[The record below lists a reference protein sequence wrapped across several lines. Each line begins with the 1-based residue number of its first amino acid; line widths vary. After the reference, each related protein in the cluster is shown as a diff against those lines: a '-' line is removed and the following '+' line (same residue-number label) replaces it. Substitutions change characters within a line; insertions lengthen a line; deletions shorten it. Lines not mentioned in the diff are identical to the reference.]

1 MRFGRRAILTVSVLG
16 SFVSAQEAKKYEY
29 QSDVSRLRNIVIN
42 SLYSHKEVFLR
53 ELISNANDALEKLR
67 LVSLTDKSYQT
78 PDTPLNITIKLVR
91 DAEGAG
97 RVILADTGI
106 GMTADE
112 LAKNLGTLAKSG
124 TSEFLNKAET
134 DTSGNLIGQ
143 FGLGFYSSFLVADKV
158 QVASLPPVSKAS
170 PNPVQHL
177 FESDADGSSFE
188 ISVDPRGN
196 SLGHSGTEIT
206 MFLKTEALEF
216 LDEQRVKEL
225 VAKHSAFATSF
236 PLYLQTF
243 KTEEVPD
250 EEAIAAAKAAEP
262 EEPAASTSAATAEPE
277 ATKSADVDE
286 DEAVVEDVT
295 EGEEKKEEEPV
306 VPPTPMKNVTTEEW
320 VRLNDQKPLWMRDP
334 KDITK
339 DELNQF
345 FMTTFKEPNAPI
357 AHGSYK
363 GDSGPV
369 SFRTMFFAPSELNE
383 RFWQS
388 AKPELNNVRLMVKR
402 VFITSDL
409 GENAMPKWI
418 SWLRAI
424 VDADALPLNVS
435 RETLQSN
442 RFLRQIPQILIKRFI
457 SMVEKLSKDEAEDTR
472 FRKFMK
478 IYGPIIKLGAVE
490 SPKEQKKLASLARWD
505 TNLRNFTSLDQYVE
519 HRKKGQTQI
528 FYLAGI
534 GQSASELAKSLF
546 IEKLHARGYE
556 VLLLNDPMDEIL
568 MSHLRNWKG
577 MQFQDAAKKGL
588 KFGDED
594 EDPEDEKA
602 QQEKLKETYKPLLE
616 YLKSE
621 SKDVVLDVILSN
633 RLVASPCAIV
643 ADAYGYSANME
654 RLMAAQTGNKL
665 KDSDIMHDWAKK
677 QKFLEI
683 NPASPLIEGMLKKVQ
698 ALNDVE
704 EGEEKDAQLEE
715 ELREV
720 TSILIDGALVRSGF
734 EVPDSNLFFTR
745 MDRVLRRSLG
755 VSESAKA
762 DETVKP
768 APPVDTTP
776 LEEPGVIPEGVF
788 EDLVTDNAADQDK
801 VTPQVDIKVDAFDD
815 EQIDEMLKEKE
826 EKVAHE
832 EL

>member
-1 MRFGRRAILTVSVLG
+1 MRFYRGAVLTVSVLG
-16 SFVSAQEAKKYEY
+16 SFVSAQDGAAKKYEY

-42 SLYSHKEVFLR
+42 SLYSHKDVFLR

-67 LVSLTDKSYQT
+67 LISLTDKSYQI
-78 PDTPLNITIKLVR
+78 PDSPLNITIKLVK
-91 DAEGAG
+91 DAEGSGG
-97 RVILADTGI
+97 RVIITDTGI

-124 TSEFLNKAET
+124 TSEFLNKAEK

-158 QVASLPPVSKAS
+158 EVASLPPVSKA
-170 PNPVQHL
+170 NPEPTQHL
-177 FESDADGSSFE
+177 FRSGSDDSNFE
-188 ISVDPRGN
+188 IAVDPRGN

-206 MFLKTEALEF
+206 MYLKDDSLEF
-216 LDEQRVKEL
+216 LDEQRVREL
-225 VAKHSAFATSF
+225 VSKHSAFATSF

-250 EEAIAAAKAAEP
+250 EDAIAAAKEAEP
-262 EEPAASTSAATAEPE
+262 ETTSTSAVEPE
-277 ATKSADVDE
+277 ETKSADVDE
-286 DEAVVEDVT
+286 DEAIVEDVK
-295 EGEEKKEEEPV
+295 EDDEKKDEPSP
-306 VPPTPMKNVTTEEW
+306 PPTPMKNVTTEEW
-320 VRLNDQKPLWMRDP
+320 VRLNDQPPLWTRDP
-334 KDITK
+334 KEVTK
-339 DELNQF
+339 AEVNQF
-345 FMTTFKEPNAPI
+345 FMSTFKEHNGPL
-357 AHGSYK
+357 AHSTYK

-369 SFRTMFFAPSELNE
+369 SFRTMFFIPSELNE
-383 RFWQS
+383 KFWQT

-409 GENAMPKWI
+409 GANPMPKWL
-418 SWLRAI
+418 SWLKAI
-424 VDADALPLNVS
+424 VDADDLPLNVS

-442 RFLRQIPQILIKRFI
+442 RFLRQIPNILIRRFI
-457 SMVEKLSKDEAEDTR
+457 NLVEKMSKDEENPEL

-478 IYGPIIKLGAVE
+478 IYGSVIKLGAVE
-490 SPKEQKKLASLARWD
+490 SPKEQKKLAALARWE

-519 HRKKGQTQI
+519 NRKKGQTQI

-534 GQSASELAKSLF
+534 GQRPDELAKSLF
-546 IEKLHARGYE
+546 VEKLHARGYE

-577 MQFQDAAKKGL
+577 MQFQDVAKKGL

-594 EDPEDEKA
+594 EDAEEEKA
-602 QQEKLKETYKPLLE
+602 RQDELKEAYKPLLE
-616 YLKSE
+616 YLKNE
-621 SKDVVLDVILSN
+621 TAGVVLDVILSN
-633 RLVASPCAIV
+633 RLVTSPCAIV

-654 RLMAAQTGNKL
+654 RLMAAQTGNKM
-665 KDSDIMHDWAKK
+665 KENDFMHDWAKK

-683 NPASPLIEGMLKKVQ
+683 NPNSPLIEGLLKKVQ
-698 ALNDVE
+698 VLNDVE
-704 EGEEKDAQLEE
+704 EGEEKDSQLEE
-715 ELREV
+715 ELKEV

-734 EVPDSNLFFTR
+734 EVSDSNLFFSR

-755 VSESAKA
+755 VSETAKG

-768 APPVDTTP
+768 APPVDDTP
-776 LEEPGVIPEGVF
+776 LEEPGVLPEGAF
-788 EDLVTDNAADQDK
+788 EDILDNTADQQTFQPK
-801 VTPQVDIKVDAFDD
+801 VDVKVDALDD
-815 EQIDEMLKEKE
+815 EEIEEMLNKKERE
-826 EKVAHE
+826 VRHE

>member
-1 MRFGRRAILTVSVLG
+1 MRFGRSVVLTVSVLG
-16 SFVSAQEAKKYEY
+16 SLVSAQDAKKFEY

-42 SLYSHKEVFLR
+42 SLYSHKDVFLR

-67 LVSLTDKSYQT
+67 LVSLTDKSYQI
-78 PDTPLNITIKLVR
+78 PDSPLNITIKVVR
-91 DAEGAG
+91 DAEGSGG
-97 RVILADTGI
+97 RVIITDTGI

-124 TSEFLNKAET
+124 TSEFLSKAEK

-143 FGLGFYSSFLVADKV
+143 FGLGFYSSFLVADRV
-158 QVASLPPVSKAS
+158 QVASLPPVSKAN
-170 PNPVQHL
+170 PNPVQHV
-177 FESDADGSSFE
+177 FESGSDDSSFQ
-188 ISVDPRGN
+188 ISADPRGN

-206 MFLKTEALEF
+206 MFLKDDAREF
-216 LDEQRVKEL
+216 LAEERIKEL

-262 EEPAASTSAATAEPE
+262 EEPTTPATAEVEEPE
-277 ATKSADVDE
+277 ATSAADLDE
-286 DEAVVEDVT
+286 DEAVVEEVKEET
-295 EGEEKKEEEPV
+295 EEKKEEPV
-306 VPPTPMKNVTTEEW
+306 APPTPMKNVTTEEW

-334 KDITK
+334 KDVSK

-345 FMTTFKEPNAPI
+345 FMATFKEPNSPLI
-357 AHGSYK
+357 HGTYK
-363 GDSGPV
+363 GDAGPV
-369 SFRTMFFAPSELNE
+369 SFRAMFFAPSELSE
-383 RFWQS
+383 KFWQS

-409 GENAMPKWI
+409 GDNPMPKWI
-418 SWLRAI
+418 SWLKAI
-424 VDADALPLNVS
+424 VDADDLPLNVS

-442 RFLRQIPQILIKRFI
+442 KFLRQIPQILIKRFI
-457 SMVEKLSKDEAEDTR
+457 NLVEKLSKDEKEINK
-472 FRKFMK
+472 FKKFMK
-478 IYGPIIKLGAVE
+478 VYGPVIKLGAVE
-490 SPKEQKKLASLARWD
+490 SPKEQQKLAALARWD

-519 HRKKGQTQI
+519 NRKKGQTQI

-534 GQSASELAKSLF
+534 GQPIEELAKSLF
-546 IEKLHARGYE
+546 VEKIHARGYE

-594 EDPEDEKA
+594 PETEKA
-602 QQEKLKETYKPLLE
+602 EQEKLQETYKPLLE
-616 YLKSE
+616 YLKAE
-621 SKDVVLDVILSN
+621 SKDSVLDVVLSN
-633 RLVASPCAIV
+633 RLVTSPCAIV
-643 ADAYGYSANME
+643 ADLYGYSANME

-677 QKFLEI
+677 QKYLEI
-683 NPASPLIEGMLKKVQ
+683 NPNSPLIEGMLKKVQ

-734 EVPDSNLFFTR
+734 EVTDSNAFFSR

-755 VSESAKA
+755 VSETAKA
-762 DETVKP
+762 EAHVKP
-768 APPVDTTP
+768 APPVDDTP
-776 LEEPGVIPEGVF
+776 IEEPGVMPEGAF
-788 EDLVTDNAADQDK
+788 EDIIMNNAEDQEK
-801 VTPQVDIKVDAFDD
+801 VTPQVDIQVDAFDD
-815 EQIDEMLKEKE
+815 DEIDEMLKNKE